1 MAIEL
6 CANTV
11 GGHLFRATVT
21 FAVTGSYDL
30 FHVISIAKTCLEF
43 YVESYQSDYCRFTAV
58 TLSPLHLVVN

>member
-21 FAVTGSYDL
+21 FAVTGSYDFFSRDFDCKNL
-30 FHVISIAKTCLEF
+30 FRVLRG
-43 YVESYQSDYCRFTAV
+43 V
-58 TLSPLHLVVN
+58 LSK